1 MKTINV
7 ILGQGTRYVQ
17 YGFVIRIENHDDIYL
32 SPHKKS
38 QKPGCSVSH
47 NHKLYACTYR
57 LVITIMTVH
66 KRVYDHA

>member
-1 MKTINV
+1 MLMKTINV

-17 YGFVIRIENHDDIYL
+17 YDFVIRIENHHDIYL

-38 QKPGCSVSH
+38 QKPDGSVSH
-47 NHKLYACTYR
+47 NHKLYAYTIH
-57 LVITIMTVH
+57 LTIMIVH